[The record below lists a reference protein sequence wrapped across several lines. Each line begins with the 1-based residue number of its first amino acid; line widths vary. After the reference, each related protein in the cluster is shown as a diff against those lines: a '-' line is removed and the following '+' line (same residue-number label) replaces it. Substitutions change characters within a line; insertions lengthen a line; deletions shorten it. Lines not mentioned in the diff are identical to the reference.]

1 MPEQQWFLFDLGNT
15 VLKLAYERVL
25 RAICAEASIT
35 RDELVDLLEDAGGY
49 RDMERGAVSFWEFYE
64 FLCDRAGYRGS
75 IRDFHN
81 IWSDF
86 FDGPMPGIEEVLER
100 VREQYRIAFLS
111 NSNEVHSELI
121 PRQFSGL
128 FGKDDR
134 FIFSHR
140 FRVAKPDPEIFR
152 RALEVIGA
160 LPHHAVLIDDLIENV
175 IAARGVGMRA
185 FQFRDSRSLLRELES
200 EGLLPGLSP

>member
-15 VLKLAYERVL
+15 VLKIAYERVL
-25 RAICAEASIT
+25 RGICAEASIA
-35 RDELVDLLEDAGGY
+35 RDELVDLLEEAGGY

-100 VREQYRIAFLS
+100 VREQYRVAFLS

-200 EGLLPGLSP
+200 EGLLPVV

>member
-15 VLKLAYERVL
+15 VLKIAYERVL
-25 RAICAEASIT
+25 RGICAEASIA
-35 RDELVDLLEDAGGY
+35 RDELVDLLEEAGGY

-100 VREQYRIAFLS
+100 VREQYRVAFLS

-200 EGLLPGLSP
+200 EGLLPVL

>member
-15 VLKLAYERVL
+15 VLKIAYERVL

-100 VREQYRIAFLS
+100 VREQYRVAFLS

-200 EGLLPGLSP
+200 EGLLPVV